1 VRLDEHYK
9 QQLRLKVERP
19 PFEKAFLAAVEGLGE
34 RDTAARKRGANSNNN
49 SSTSSSKKGN
59 SSAYSYSSSN
69 KAAAASNTAA
79 VSTKTVYTPAM
90 IKLLDEVP
98 HDRAL
103 VYRSI
108 WGFLGG

>member
-1 VRLDEHYK
+1 
-9 QQLRLKVERP
+9 VERP

-34 RDTAARKRGANSNNN
+34 RDTAARKRGANSSNN
-49 SSTSSSKKGN
+49 SSTSSSKKGGG
-59 SSAYSYSSSN
+59 SAYSYSSSS
-69 KAAAASNTAA
+69 KTATATTSNTAT